1 MILLNKTSCNHKVYK
16 GQIALG
22 DTKFKFIF
30 SSTGSNL
37 NYSWYTDPPS
47 YSSKEEHRLDWS
59 KGEEGFFFRITFKS
73 KFWKINTLQY
83 YWLTFIS
90 SSIQTN
96 AHTFLSIANV
106 ANNFPSGENAKDM
119 GNVLHWKNFKKRI
132 FIKWFLTPNSSPWN
146 AKRAMH
152 SPTCTYRVHWAC
164 YKFSSLAN
172 LPVCTDAPH
181 P

>member
-1 MILLNKTSCNHKVYK
+1 MTLS
-16 GQIALG
+16 
-22 DTKFKFIF
+22 
-30 SSTGSNL
+30 SNL
-37 NYSWYTDPPS
+37 SLVLRAQTWITADTQIHLHIPQRKNIG
-47 YSSKEEHRLDWS
+47 LIGV
-59 KGEEGFFFRITFKS
+59 KGRRVFFFRITFKS